1 MATPLPTPWSEPAD
15 WSRPALFAIGGA
27 FACGAAAALL
37 APAWFWLPL
46 GIAAVAALGIAAFRH
61 VVAVC
66 VAWLL
71 IAGATPEL
79 TLADLAGPGA
89 YQTTIAAVK
98 TAELGLA
105 MLCIVR
111 YGFRADVFNPGL
123 AFVAMFIAG
132 LAHGLH
138 RDLTAAD
145 SLRSLVGSVAPFAFA
160 FSRLPPR
167 WGRAIVRATIWIPL
181 LSVAGGVALDLA
193 GLRPLFVDSG
203 GQRLAGLG
211 QPAFLAGLCLPAI
224 YACLI
229 ELYREGRWR
238 WLLLLVGN
246 FVILAATGARAPLAC
261 ATAVTGLT
269 LVFVRSNA
277 FPRHRRILPIL
288 IAAGLLP
295 VLAAVAHDLPM
306 VRLFHMLS
314 GEAGDLSGRD
324 LLWPPFERAA
334 AASPWLGWG
343 VGAGNAIIPPD
354 SELARTIQSW
364 AAHNEYLRI
373 AVEGGQLGRG
383 LLIAM
388 LVLWVA
394 WHTRR
399 LARTDRVIM
408 RLGFAAFAVHAYTDN
423 VLIATTAC
431 VFFTFATG
439 VFARRRSV
447 LESVQG
453 SSLNPAG
460 GSNTPSGGA
469 P

>member
-1 MATPLPTPWSEPAD
+1 MALQTSWSAPAD

-27 FACGAAAALL
+27 FACGAVAAWL

-46 GIAAVAALGIAAFRH
+46 GGAAVVALGIAAFRH
-61 VVAVC
+61 VVPVC

-79 TLADLAGPGA
+79 TLADLAGHGA
-89 YQTTIAAVK
+89 YQTTIAVVK

-105 MLCIVR
+105 LLCILR
-111 YGFRADVFNPGL
+111 YGFQADVFNPGL
-123 AFVAMFIAG
+123 AFVAMFVAG

-160 FSRLPPR
+160 FSRLSPR
-167 WGRAIVRATIWIPL
+167 WGRAIVRATMWIPL
-181 LSVAGGVALDLA
+181 LSVAGGSALDLA
-193 GLRPLFVDSG
+193 GLRPLFVDSF

-229 ELYREGRWR
+229 ELYRDGRWR
-238 WLLLLVGN
+238 WLGLLAGN
-246 FVILAATGARAPLAC
+246 FAILVLTGARAPLAC

-269 LVFVRSNA
+269 LVLVRSDA

-288 IAAGLLP
+288 LAAGLLP
-295 VLAAVAHDLPM
+295 VLVALAPGLPM
-306 VRLFHMLS
+306 VRLFHLLS
-314 GEAGDLSGRD
+314 DEAGNLSGRE

-334 AASPWLGWG
+334 EASPWLGWG
-343 VGAGNAIIPPD
+343 VGAGNVIIPPD
-354 SELARTIQSW
+354 SELAQAIQSW

-373 AVEGGQLGRG
+373 SVEGGQLGRG

-388 LVLWVA
+388 LVLWV
-394 WHTRR
+394 WRHTR
-399 LARTDRVIM
+399 LLCRTDRLIM
-408 RLGFAAFAVHAYTDN
+408 RLAFAGFAVHAYTDN

-439 VFARRRSV
+439 VFVRGRRVGDRASA
-447 LESVQG
+447 LTR
-453 SSLNPAG
+453 A
-460 GSNTPSGGA
+460 
-469 P
+469 

>member
-1 MATPLPTPWSEPAD
+1 MSAMAMPLPTPWSAPAD
-15 WSRPALFAIGGA
+15 WSRPALLAIGGA
-27 FACGAAAALL
+27 FVCGATAAVLT
-37 APAWFWLPL
+37 PAWFWLPL
-46 GIAAVAALGIAAFRH
+46 GVAAVVALGIAAFRH
-61 VVAVC
+61 VTPVC

-105 MLCIVR
+105 LLCIVR

-123 AFVAMFIAG
+123 AFVVMFVAG

-145 SLRSLVGSVAPFAFA
+145 SLRSVAPFAFA
-160 FSRLPPR
+160 FGRLPPR
-167 WGRAIVRATIWIPL
+167 WGRAIVRAAMWVPL
-181 LSVAGGVALDLA
+181 LSVAGGVVLDLA

-229 ELYREGRWR
+229 ELYRDGRWR
-238 WLLLLVGN
+238 WLLLLAGN
-246 FVILAATGARAPLAC
+246 FVILVLTGARAPLAC

-269 LVFVRSNA
+269 LAFVYSA
-277 FPRHRRILPIL
+277 AVPRHRRILPML
-288 IAAGLLP
+288 LAACVLV
-295 VLAAVAHDLPM
+295 VLAALVQDLPM
-306 VRLFHMLS
+306 VRLFNMLS
-314 GEAGDLSGRD
+314 TEAGNLSGRE

-334 AASPWLGWG
+334 EASPWLGWG

-373 AVEGGQLGRG
+373 SVEGGQLGRG
-383 LLIAM
+383 LLIGL
-388 LVLWVA
+388 LVLWVV
-394 WHTRR
+394 HRTRPLR
-399 LARTDRVIM
+399 QTDRLIM
-408 RLGFAAFAVHAYTDN
+408 RLVFLAFAVHAYTDN

-431 VFFTFATG
+431 VFFTFATA
-439 VFARRRSV
+439 VFAGCEDNDMASRPTIYATCR
-447 LESVQG
+447 
-453 SSLNPAG
+453 
-460 GSNTPSGGA
+460 
-469 P
+469 